1 MADHHEKFW
10 DRKLARRPD
19 AGFAQREW
27 GVAAEVGAPGRMN
40 ARSIA
45 SHRVDCAFSAR
56 NP

>member
-1 MADHHEKFW
+1 MADHYEKFW

-27 GVAAEVGAPGRMN
+27 GVAAGVGAPGRMN

-45 SHRVDCAFSAR
+45 SHRVDCAF
-56 NP
+56 